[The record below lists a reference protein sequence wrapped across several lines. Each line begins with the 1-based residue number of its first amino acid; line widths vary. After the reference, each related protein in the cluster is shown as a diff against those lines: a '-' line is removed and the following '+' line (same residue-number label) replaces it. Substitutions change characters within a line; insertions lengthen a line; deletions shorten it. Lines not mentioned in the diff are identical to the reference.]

1 VAKKTLYQVLQVSA
15 TADSEVVKAAYSARL
30 AALQDSLAP
39 EVAAERIIMREAYE
53 LLADPVR
60 RKLYDEKLRDE
71 RFRALSSGGVEE
83 SRPRPANARAGFD
96 TDAVKS
102 SPVGWMAGIGLLLAV
117 SIGGSWVWLD
127 HKRKI
132 EAQRLLEMRQA
143 EDLRQKEEQAR
154 LQRETVDWAK
164 DRIDND
170 RRSVEERRQDAQRQ
184 ADNRRIEYERQ
195 RLAQQEQADA
205 RRQQSERQR
214 ADMDQRRRE
223 QEDLRRSQQQLE
235 RDRRTLQE
243 LERNRGMQIPR

>member
-1 VAKKTLYQVLQVSA
+1 MAKKTLYQVLQVSA

-30 AALQDSLAP
+30 AALQDSHAP

-71 RFRALSSGGVEE
+71 RFRALSSGGLEE

-132 EAQRLLEMRQA
+132 EAHRLLELRQA
-143 EDLRQKEEQAR
+143 EDARQQEEQSR

-170 RRSVEERRQDAQRQ
+170 RRSVEERRQDAQRER
-184 ADNRRIEYERQ
+184 DRRQSDYDRQ
-195 RLAQQEQADA
+195 RQAQAEAQDER
-205 RRQQSERQR
+205 RRQSEQQR
-214 ADMDQRRRE
+214 ARYEQQRRE